1 MTSMEMKFLVLI
13 IAFGLSINKFNG
25 FVEGMSQ
32 IDIRF
37 TIHLIELHSNENE
50 MYFNLIFFN
59 SDKLMR

>member
-1 MTSMEMKFLVLI
+1 MMSMEIKFLVLI
-13 IAFGLSINKFNG
+13 IAFGLAKFNG

>member
-13 IAFGLSINKFNG
+13 IAFGLAINKFNG